1 MCPYLPYHNN
11 RTIGKSNDSLAKSA
25 NAADKSD
32 DDTAELEQI
41 ITHMA
46 KMMKD
51 KREDGDNGIWM
62 NEED

>member
-11 RTIGKSNDSLAKSA
+11 RTTDKSNDSLAKSA
-25 NAADKSD
+25 KAVDKLD
-32 DDTAELEQI
+32 DYMAELEQI

-51 KREDGDNGIWM
+51 EREMVIMAYG
-62 NEED
+62 